1 MRTATAWAHLLAGR
15 YDEAQKSAQAALGEQ
30 PDYVN
35 ALYALAASSAL
46 AGQITLAQDA
56 MARLQRFDPGARIAL
71 LLQRY
76 PLRRPEDRAK
86 VADGLRRAGMPE

>member
-1 MRTATAWAHLLAGR
+1 M
-15 YDEAQKSAQAALGEQ
+15 
-30 PDYVN
+30 
-35 ALYALAASSAL
+35 ALAK
-46 AGQITLAQDA
+46 DA

-76 PLRRPEDRAK
+76 PLRRPDDLAR